1 MLFRRF
7 IERIAC
13 LTLGRSAVHSIIAQ
27 EGKISLRRY
36 YKTLLRRRMLV
47 GKFKENTS
55 QLNSLGSVYSA
66 NVFRVTS
73 PLALISQIQ
82 RSGGTLLSQL
92 FDGHPEI
99 HAHPHE
105 LKIGYPKKHMW
116 PKIDL
121 NDHPQRWLEILFE
134 DKIIN
139 HLKDGYKKERKQDE
153 AFPFI
158 FMPAVQR
165 RVFLSYLGSIEQKT
179 LRDVFDAYLTSYFG
193 AWLNNQNTSGKKK
206 FITAFTARLS
216 MNMDSME
223 AFFEIYPDG
232 RLISVVRDP
241 KNWFPSAARH
251 DPLKYGDIR
260 RALSLWCE
268 SARAMIRNKDKFGE
282 RVCILRFED
291 LVSNTEL
298 VMHHLADFLG
308 IQFDRILL
316 TPTFNRFPIRANTSF
331 NADQHGIVAS
341 TLSRYKMLSEEELKI
356 IEKMTEDI
364 YSMILKETPEFK

>member
-1 MLFRRF
+1 ML
-7 IERIAC
+7 A
-13 LTLGRSAVHSIIAQ
+13 
-27 EGKISLRRY
+27 
-36 YKTLLRRRMLV
+36 

-55 QLNSLGSVYSA
+55 QLNSLGEVYSA
-66 NVFRVTS
+66 NVSPVTS

-158 FMPAVQR
+158 FVPAVQR

-216 MNMDSME
+216 MHMDSME

-260 RALSLWCE
+260 RALSLWCN
-268 SARAMIRNKDKFGE
+268 SARAMIRNKNNFGE
-282 RVCILRFED
+282 RVCLLRFED

-331 NADQHGIVAS
+331 AADQHGIVAS

-364 YSMILKETPEFK
+364 YSMVLKETPDFK

>member
-1 MLFRRF
+1 MLFRKS
-7 IERIAC
+7 IEKIAC
-13 LTLGRSAVHSIIAQ
+13 LTLGRSAVNSIIAQ

-36 YKTLLRRRMLV
+36 YKTLLRRKMLV

-55 QLNSLGSVYSA
+55 QLNSLGEVCST
-66 NVFRVTS
+66 NVFPVTS

-153 AFPFI
+153 AFPFV

-193 AWLNNQNTSGKKK
+193 AWLNNQNTSGEKK

-216 MNMDSME
+216 MNMYSME

-241 KNWFPSAARH
+241 KNWFPSAVRH

-260 RALSLWCE
+260 SALSLWCE
-268 SARAMIRNKDKFGE
+268 SARAMIRNKDKFG
-282 RVCILRFED
+282 
-291 LVSNTEL
+291 
-298 VMHHLADFLG
+298 G
-308 IQFDRILL
+308 
-316 TPTFNRFPIRANTSF
+316 
-331 NADQHGIVAS
+331 
-341 TLSRYKMLSEEELKI
+341 K
-356 IEKMTEDI
+356 
-364 YSMILKETPEFK
+364 

>member
-1 MLFRRF
+1 
-7 IERIAC
+7 
-13 LTLGRSAVHSIIAQ
+13 
-27 EGKISLRRY
+27 
-36 YKTLLRRRMLV
+36 MLV

-193 AWLNNQNTSGKKK
+193 AWLNNQNASGEKK

-316 TPTFNRFPIRANTSF
+316 TPTFNRLF
-331 NADQHGIVAS
+331 
-341 TLSRYKMLSEEELKI
+341 L
-356 IEKMTEDI
+356 DI
-364 YSMILKETPEFK
+364 KCYRKRS

>member
-1 MLFRRF
+1 
-7 IERIAC
+7 
-13 LTLGRSAVHSIIAQ
+13 
-27 EGKISLRRY
+27 
-36 YKTLLRRRMLV
+36 MLV

-193 AWLNNQNTSGKKK
+193 AWLNNQNASGEKK

-331 NADQHGIVAS
+331 NAS
-341 TLSRYKMLSEEELKI
+341 
-356 IEKMTEDI
+356 
-364 YSMILKETPEFK
+364 F